1 MVDAAW
7 CKVRDGLASNS
18 LYQYKIVGDWV
29 MTNDTNIGSSFDA
42 FLQEESILVE
52 ATVVAIER
60 IVDWLHAEAIKNPGS
75 DS

>member
-52 ATVVAIER
+52 VKSGICCKFSSNQLMA
-60 IVDWLHAEAIKNPGS
+60 
-75 DS
+75 